1 MASSKSFI
9 SLLVV
14 ILVSG
19 SVLGQRDIPDNLPK
33 FDNKKI
39 HFGFQLGSSVNG
51 FSIDQDLTRSDSLI
65 RLETGT
71 QPGLIIHALTE
82 LHLGPYFGIRFT
94 PGIAFA
100 ARDLTYYYSSQ
111 KRPEPVVKTIEST
124 FIEAPILL
132 KYRSKRVNN
141 FAQYVMVGFNYGFDL
156 ASQQFTDNDVDERGE
171 RIVKIKQQNYNIE
184 VGTGLDFFLEYFKF
198 SPELKFSYGLNNV
211 IVPEQTEFSAPVVDL
226 RSRIFVFA
234 LNFEG

>member
-1 MASSKSFI
+1 
-9 SLLVV
+9 
-14 ILVSG
+14 
-19 SVLGQRDIPDNLPK
+19 
-33 FDNKKI
+33 
-39 HFGFQLGSSVNG
+39 
-51 FSIDQDLTRSDSLI
+51 
-65 RLETGT
+65 
-71 QPGLIIHALTE
+71 
-82 LHLGPYFGIRFT
+82 
-94 PGIAFA
+94 
-100 ARDLTYYYSSQ
+100 
-111 KRPEPVVKTIEST
+111 
-124 FIEAPILL
+124 
-132 KYRSKRVNN
+132 
-141 FAQYVMVGFNYGFDL
+141 MVGFNYGFDL